1 MHSEHDFLVT
11 HNCNSAVTGPE
22 GINYLL
28 RRPIAPNHTRALN
41 ITFCR
46 KQYLMIVSTMSLNR
60 YASLQE
66 LTCIVATLSL
76 RVHLFMSIVVYAA
89 ALHETRVL
97 TDQMNI
103 MFITSSKTF
112 YVSVTSVLP
121 LEAVFQVL

>member
-1 MHSEHDFLVT
+1 
-11 HNCNSAVTGPE
+11 
-22 GINYLL
+22 
-28 RRPIAPNHTRALN
+28 
-41 ITFCR
+41 
-46 KQYLMIVSTMSLNR
+46 MSLNR

-66 LTCIVATLSL
+66 LTCIVATLRL
-76 RVHLFMSIVVYAA
+76 RVQLLVSIVVYAA
-89 ALHETRVL
+89 ALHDTRVL